1 MRTLI
6 PKKPKSQKEQIS
18 MVWDALFNGIIHRV
32 NFQDT
37 KINFILG
44 FMVLILGLLGF
55 LAIAFMIGQ

>member
-1 MRTLI
+1 MKNTV
-6 PKKPKSQKEQIS
+6 PEKPKSQKDQIS
-18 MVWDALFNGIIHRV
+18 MVWDALFNGLIHRV
-32 NFQDT
+32 NFQDI

>member
-1 MRTLI
+1 MKNTV
-6 PKKPKSQKEQIS
+6 PKKPKGQKDQIS
-18 MVWDALFNGIIHRV
+18 MVWDALFNGVIHRV
-32 NFQDT
+32 NFQDI